1 MKHSLLKNM
10 WLLVAAL
17 VLVFASCK
25 EDDPEPE
32 TPSTL
37 KTVFVYMPWTGNSGS
52 LLSSFRTNLE
62 DMKAALLATGLNRER
77 VVVLLAETASSARM
91 FELTVADG
99 VCTEQP
105 LQTYT
110 NPSYTTSEGIA
121 TLLSD
126 MKAFAPA
133 ESYSMIIGSHG
144 MGWVHAS
151 TYNRLKPRRS
161 AGMDF
166 DERPSL
172 TRFFGSATAGYQADV
187 ETLAEALT
195 RSNLKMEYILFD
207 DCYMSNVETAYS
219 LKDVT
224 HYLVGCTSE
233 MMIYGMPYQT
243 VFPYLL
249 GNTNYS
255 RVCEGLISFYN
266 SYTIEGK
273 AYPYATIGVTD
284 CSQLEALAEVMKRV
298 NEAHPYNAEAM
309 DIASV
314 QPLDGFKATYG
325 TLFYDL
331 GDYVRMLCTDDDALL
346 AEFNA
351 QLAQAVP
358 YKAHTERFYSNTL
371 SWLDGEDGTVEIKAF
386 SGLSVS
392 DPSDNRYASDK
403 QTTAWWKAT
412 H

>member
-1 MKHSLLKNM
+1 MKHNPLMKM

-17 VLVFASCK
+17 VLVLASCK

-32 TPSTL
+32 TPTTL
-37 KTVFVYMPWTGNSGS
+37 KTVFVYMPWTGNSNS
-52 LLSSFRTNLE
+52 LLDDFRTNIA
-62 DMKAALLATGLNRER
+62 DMKTALAATGLNRER

-99 VCTEQP
+99 VCTEQA

-110 NPSYTTSEGIA
+110 NPSYTTSAGIA
-121 TLLSD
+121 SLLSD
-126 MKAFAPA
+126 VKAFAPA
-133 ESYSMIIGSHG
+133 EKYSMIIGGHG
-144 MGWVHAS
+144 MGWVHVG
-151 TYNRLKPRRS
+151 TYNRLKPRR
-161 AGMDF
+161 APGMD
-166 DERPSL
+166 DLEHPSL
-172 TRFFGSATAGYQADV
+172 TRFFGSASSGYQTDID
-187 ETLAEALT
+187 TLATALA
-195 RSNLKMEYILFD
+195 RSNMKMEYMLFD

-224 HYLVGCTSE
+224 QYLVACTSE
-233 MMIYGMPYQT
+233 MMIYGMPYET

-249 GNTNYS
+249 GNTNYAK
-255 RVCEGLISFYN
+255 VCDELISFYN
-266 SYTIEGK
+266 SYTIGGK
-273 AYPYATIGVTD
+273 AFPYATIGVTD
-284 CSQLEALAEVMKRV
+284 CSQLEALAAVMKRV
-298 NEAHPYNAEAM
+298 NEAHPFDAEAM

-331 GDYVRMLCTDDDALL
+331 GDYVSMLCSGDDALL

-351 QLAQAVP
+351 QLAKTVTN
-358 YKAHTERFYSNTL
+358 KAHTDRFYSNTL
-371 SWLDGEDGTVEIKAF
+371 SWLDGEDGTVEIRAF
-386 SGLSVS
+386 SGLTVS

-403 QTTAWWKAT
+403 ETTTWWKAT